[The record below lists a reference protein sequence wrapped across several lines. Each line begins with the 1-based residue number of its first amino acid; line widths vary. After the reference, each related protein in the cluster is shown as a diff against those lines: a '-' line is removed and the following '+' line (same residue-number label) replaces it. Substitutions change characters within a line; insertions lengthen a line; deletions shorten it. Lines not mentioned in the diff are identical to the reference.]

1 MQGDPVSAT
10 TDEAEPLHIRRIG
23 GRGEADVVAAYEQ
36 HHDAIYGFLRRATR
50 DADVAEDLLQ
60 ETFARLLVSYRTGR
74 PPDRLQPWLYRVASN
89 LVTSRGRRLRTVTHW
104 LASQHRDD
112 HLGGSASPET
122 SAINREWS
130 SEVADA
136 LGTLPEESRTALL
149 LAAQGFVGREIADA
163 IGRSEAAT
171 RTLMCRA
178 RQQMRREIECR
189 EVAG

>member
-1 MQGDPVSAT
+1 MASDPVPAT
-10 TDEAEPLHIRRIG
+10 SDDPERLHVRRVG
-23 GRGEADVVAAYEQ
+23 GQAEADLVAVYEQ
-36 HHDAIYGFLRRATR
+36 YRDPIYAFLRRATR
-50 DADVAEDLLQ
+50 DQDVAEDLLQ
-60 ETFARLLVSYRTGR
+60 ETFARLLVSYRAGR
-74 PPDRLQPWLYRVASN
+74 PPEQLRPWLYRVASN

-122 SAINREWS
+122 SAISREWS
-130 SEVADA
+130 SELGEA
-136 LGTLPEESRTALL
+136 LGTLSEESRTALL

-178 RQQMRREIECR
+178 RQQMRREIERR